1 MKETFQLMEADK
13 VKPWGGNELDYR
25 GCKIK
30 NNKRE
35 KCLYI
40 YDSKGNCLFKVD
52 NYNHG
57 SISSAKESIDILIK
71 RYEQL

>member
-1 MKETFQLMEADK
+1 MKS
-13 VKPWGGNELDYR
+13 WGGNEFDYR

-30 NNKRE
+30 NNKKE

-40 YDSKGNCLFKVD
+40 YDSKGNYIRKVD

-57 SISSAKESIDILIK
+57 SISSAKYSIDVLIK
-71 RYEQL
+71 MYGQL